1 VAEQRRNIL
10 LTFIGLG
17 LYDKTDVSEKGLT
30 AIRNADHIFLE
41 TYTSRLMGTSH
52 EELQEYYGK
61 PVHMLGR
68 EAVEIHPETIL
79 AKAEHEQVVFLCA
92 GDPMVSTTHADLRM
106 RAALRGIRTS
116 IIHAASIS
124 SAVCGLSGL
133 QNYRFGKSCSVPFPQ
148 KNWFPK
154 TSIDVI
160 AQNLSL
166 RLHTLVYLDIQD
178 ERYMTVQEA
187 VILLEQ
193 MAEELKIHIP
203 LYIGIARAGSDN
215 PQVRAGS
222 GKVLRS
228 VDFGPPLHMLV
239 VPAELHE
246 MERTYL
252 EMFAG
257 L

>member
-1 VAEQRRNIL
+1 ML
-10 LTFIGLG
+10 SFIGLG
-17 LYDKTDVSEKGLT
+17 LYDKTDVSDKGLA

-41 TYTSRLMGTSH
+41 NYTSRLMGTSI
-52 EELQEYYGK
+52 EELQLYYGK
-61 PVHMLGR
+61 PVHLLGR
-68 EAVEIHPETIL
+68 EDVELHPDPVL
-79 AKAEHEQVVFLCA
+79 DKALNEQVVFLCA

-106 RAALRGIRTS
+106 RAASRGIHTA

-133 QNYRFGKSCSVPFPQ
+133 QNYRFGKSCSLPFPQ
-148 KNWFPK
+148 KNWFPT

-178 ERYMTVQEA
+178 EHYMMIPEGIA
-187 VILLEQ
+187 LLEK
-193 MAEELKIHIP
+193 MAEDKNMKIP
-203 LYIGIARAGSDN
+203 LYIGIARAGSAH
-215 PQVRAGS
+215 PLVRAGS
-222 GKVLRS
+222 PGVMRS
-228 VDFGPPLHMLV
+228 VDFGPPLHILV
-239 VPAELHE
+239 VPAELHD
-246 MERTYL
+246 MERSYL